1 MVISAVE
8 TNQGQVQGI
17 MEGLLFLENR
27 VREGLSDDVRLEQRP
42 ERRGAVNHGD
52 HI

>member
-27 VREGLSDDVRLEQRP
+27 VREGLSDDETRAET
-42 ERRGAVNHGD
+42 
-52 HI
+52 